1 MAITKLSERIQLI
14 DGFDL
19 GLKERTGSYVIQ
31 EKDITIIETGPS
43 PSVQHVKEGLKEL
56 GIALESVRYIIVT
69 HIHLDHAGGAGLLLQ
84 DCPNATLIVHPK
96 GARHLADPSR
106 LIAGARAVY
115 GEQFDR
121 LFNPIEAV
129 AKSRMEI
136 KTEGDSL
143 QIGPECTLKFWDTP
157 GHAKHHFGIY
167 DPVSNGFFAGD
178 TAGIRYVQ
186 LIEDGIEFYLPSTS
200 PNQFDP
206 QAMEDAIER
215 MRKQQFDVVYF
226 GHFGAA
232 ELPDAALGQVLAWL
246 SVFVEQGA
254 AAFKENE
261 SQQQLAGRLLE
272 LVKAQLKEKG
282 VAETHKVMPYIEM
295 DLQVSAQ
302 GLLDYFQKQAARQ
315 EIQK

>member
-1 MAITKLSERIQLI
+1 MVISKLNDRIQLI

-19 GLKERTGSYVIQ
+19 GLEQRTGSYIIMEQ
-31 EKDITIIETGPS
+31 QLTIIETGPS
-43 PSVQHVKEGLKEL
+43 PSVEHVKQGLNEL
-56 GIALESVRYIIVT
+56 GISLDEVRYIIVT
-69 HIHLDHAGGAGLLLQ
+69 HIHLDHAGGAGLLVQ

-115 GEQFDR
+115 GDQFDD
-121 LFNPIEAV
+121 LFNPIVPVPEH
-129 AKSRMEI
+129 RIDI
-136 KTEGDSL
+136 KTEGDRL
-143 QIGPECTLKFWDTP
+143 KIGPDCTLEFWDTP

-186 LIEDGIEFYLPSTS
+186 LVEDGIDFYLPSTS

-206 QAMEDAIER
+206 EAMKASIER
-215 MRKQQFDVVYF
+215 MQRQQLDVLYF

-232 ELPDAALGQVLAWL
+232 HNPDAALEQVLEWL
-246 SVFVEQGA
+246 ELFVEQGVA
-254 AAFKENE
+254 AYRQEE
-261 SQQQLAGRLLE
+261 SADQLAKRLLAP
-272 LVKAQLKEKG
+272 VMAQLAEKD
-282 VAETHKVMPYIEM
+282 VKQPHRVMPYIEM

-302 GLLDYFQKQAARQ
+302 GLLDYFQKQG
-315 EIQK
+315 